1 MDTHSALS
9 PSERDKKMNHNE
21 HGATKA
27 ADSTQDRG
35 EESSPSRE
43 TPVQAPATHG
53 SGHGG
58 HGCCGPGGAPSVRS
72 SDSPKDDT
80 GAAQAHADHGGVL
93 GHFGHMLHMVPMLLI
108 LLAPRLG
115 TRLTVVL
122 AVALA
127 AYFAVTWAR
136 RRRLA
141 AVANSMSGASHGQD
155 PADVGG
161 VGLER

>member
-1 MDTHSALS
+1 
-9 PSERDKKMNHNE
+9 MNHNE
-21 HGATKA
+21 YGAENA

-35 EESSPSRE
+35 EESSLSRE
-43 TPVQAPATHG
+43 TPTQPPAMHG
-53 SGHGG
+53 SAHGG
-58 HGCCGPGGAPSVRS
+58 HGCCGPGGAPSARS
-72 SDSPKDDT
+72 GDSPNSET
-80 GAAQAHADHGGVL
+80 GAVQAHADHGGVF
-93 GHFGHMLHMVPMLLI
+93 GHFGHMFHMAPMVLI

-136 RRRLA
+136 RRRSA
-141 AVANSMSGASHGQD
+141 AGAKFMSGASHGQD

-161 VGLER
+161 VELER

>member
-1 MDTHSALS
+1 
-9 PSERDKKMNHNE
+9 MNHNE
-21 HGATKA
+21 HGVANA

-35 EESSPSRE
+35 EESSLSRE
-43 TPVQAPATHG
+43 TPVQAPATRG
-53 SGHGG
+53 SAHGG

-72 SDSPKDDT
+72 SDSPKDET
-80 GAAQAHADHGGVL
+80 GAVQAHASHGGMF
-93 GHFGHMLHMVPMLLI
+93 GHFGHMFHMAPMVLI

-127 AYFAVTWAR
+127 AYFAVTWAQR
-136 RRRLA
+136 RRTA
-141 AVANSMSGASHGQD
+141 AEASSMSGASNGQD

-161 VGLER
+161 VELER